1 MGYAGATGGGR
12 GHAELSAS
20 ARNPLSIG
28 LHWGRWHHRPHSTR
42 WVRFGMGT
50 TAVDLSLKKN
60 TLTLFNRILP
70 PPPGPHTHTHT
81 HMTLLA
87 HAARPLLNAHVTGF
101 VSVNAA
107 IGIYTG
113 SLLWFLALVG
123 LDVYSLVGTSSNDTL
138 YSMLIAGN
146 SVMFILQTANV
157 LYGHFR
163 FWPLVS
169 LYYTLQ
175 LWALGLRAVVLSTKL
190 GAPWPHALML
200 LAQGLFTASQLSVTL
215 EYLYRR
221 SEACSA
227 HKTPARFGKNTT
239 VVVRR
244 RTQNMAV

>member
-1 MGYAGATGGGR
+1 MVTTSSSG
-12 GHAELSAS
+12 
-20 ARNPLSIG
+20 PL
-28 LHWGRWHHRPHSTR
+28 
-42 WVRFGMGT
+42 V
-50 TAVDLSLKKN
+50 KKN
-60 TLTLFNRILP
+60 TLTLFNP
-70 PPPGPHTHTHT
+70 YTHT
-81 HMTLLA
+81 HMALLA
-87 HAARPLLNAHVTGF
+87 HAARPLLDAHVTGF
-101 VSVNAA
+101 VSVSAA
-107 IGIYTG
+107 IGIYMG

-123 LDVYSLVGTSSNDTL
+123 LDVYSLVDTASNDTL

-200 LAQGLFTASQLSVTL
+200 LAQALFTASQLSVTL

-227 HKTPARFGKNTT
+227 HKTPARLGKNTT